1 MSQKHEALFAL
12 VDAGV
17 GMRPAARQLRMT
29 ASAAAGAI
37 SRRRG
42 YVKPSLTP
50 PDYERPAAAY
60 TNQICFR
67 VDDDTLAQIDALA
80 ADGKTSRAGVV
91 RELLEWALEE
101 FS

>member
-1 MSQKHEALFAL
+1 MTPAHEALFAL

-17 GMRPAARQLRMT
+17 GMRPAARKLRIT
-29 ASAAAGAI
+29 PGAAAGAI

-42 YVKPSLTP
+42 YRTP
-50 PDYERPAAAY
+50 KYERIAAY
-60 TNQICFR
+60 CPQVCFR
-67 VDDDTLAQIDALA
+67 TDTDTLAQIDARA
-80 ADGKTSRAGVV
+80 AAEKISRAQVV